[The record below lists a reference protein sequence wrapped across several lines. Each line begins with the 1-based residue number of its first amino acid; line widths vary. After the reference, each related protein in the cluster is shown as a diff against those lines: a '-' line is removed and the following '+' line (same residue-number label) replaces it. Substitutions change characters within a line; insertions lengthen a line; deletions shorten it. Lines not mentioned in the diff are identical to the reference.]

1 MTQISDGKITMKA
14 RALADKKN
22 SQREND
28 GSGSGT
34 VGKALGV
41 LDVVARLGRPVRASE
56 IQAASDLPKGTL
68 YRFLQTLTEQNML
81 SYDPDRRVYFLGVRL
96 VSLAQVAWRNFEIAP
111 VARPHL
117 DALAQKIDLATY
129 LSKLDGGQCVSL
141 ERGTP
146 EVIAG
151 VFHDIDRIYPAYCT
165 AVGKAMLA
173 NLPEDARENALTM
186 QSFHPM
192 TDATIT
198 DPDVL
203 RAELTTIRDQGYAI
217 EDGEHV
223 RGIIAVAVPIL
234 SPGGALLGGIGV
246 HAGDRR
252 TDLDTL
258 KRHIPDMQNTAAI
271 IARDAAEWRFP
282 DRNANWDARGE
293 SSCPE

>member
-14 RALADKKN
+14 GKLPDKKK
-22 SQREND
+22 SLREND
-28 GSGSGT
+28 GSGT

-41 LDVVARLGRPVRASE
+41 LDVVAGIGRPARASE
-56 IQAASDLPKGTL
+56 ILAASDLPKGTL

-81 SYDPDRRVYFLGVRL
+81 SYDAERRVYFIGVRL
-96 VSLAQVAWRNFEIAP
+96 VRLAQVAWRNFEIAP

-117 DALAQKIDLATY
+117 DALARKIELATY

-151 VFHDIDRIYPAYCT
+151 VFHDIDRVYPAYCT

-173 NLPEDARENALTM
+173 SLPDEARENALTM
-186 QSFHPM
+186 QSYHPL
-192 TDATIT
+192 TEATIS
-198 DPDVL
+198 DPDTL
-203 RAELTTIRDQGYAI
+203 RADLTKTSERGYAM

-223 RGIIAVAVPIL
+223 PGIIAVAVPIL

-246 HAGDRR
+246 HAGDRQ
-252 TDLDTL
+252 TDFKKL
-258 KRHIPDMQNTAAI
+258 KSHIPDMHRTAAG

-293 SSCPE
+293 VSCPE

>member
-1 MTQISDGKITMKA
+1 MTQISDGMTTMKA
-14 RALADKKN
+14 GKLSDKSR
-22 SQREND
+22 SQRDNE
-28 GSGSGT
+28 GAGT

-81 SYDPDRRVYFLGVRL
+81 SYDPERRVYFLGIRL
-96 VSLAQVAWRNFEIAP
+96 VSLAQVAWRNFQIAP

-117 DALAQKIDLATY
+117 DALARKIGLATY
-129 LSKLDGGQCVSL
+129 LSKLDGSQCVSL

-146 EVIAG
+146 DVLAG
-151 VFHDIDRIYPAYCT
+151 VFHDVHRVYPAYCT

-173 NLPEDARENALTM
+173 NLPNEALENALTM
-186 QSFHPM
+186 QSYHPM
-192 TDATIT
+192 TETTIT
-198 DPDVL
+198 DPAVL
-203 RAELTTIRDQGYAI
+203 RADLGKVRTRGYAT

-223 RGIIAVAVPIL
+223 PGIIAVAVPVL

-252 TDLDTL
+252 TDIAALEG
-258 KRHIPDMQNTAAI
+258 HVPDMQIAANT

-293 SSCPE
+293 LTCPE